1 MVRGAEPVKASA
13 TESVSTQAVKPSLS
27 AHLVKAENLEKGQW
41 APWEGS
47 VSPLVEEG
55 PEVQGFPLERRF
67 GHRSIRP

>member
-27 AHLVKAENLEKGQW
+27 AHLVKAENLEKGLW

-55 PEVQGFPLERRF
+55 PEVPAREK
-67 GHRSIRP
+67 IRASVNLTMR